1 MGIKFFG
8 QYLLEKGI
16 ITPKQLL
23 EAVEYQKEINVSL
36 GTLALEKG
44 LLTSEQIRK
53 IHDEQKR
60 QDKKFGE
67 IAVSLG
73 YLTEEQLEGLLDLQ
87 KSQRLYLG
95 EALVKKGFITL
106 EVLEEQLRLYR
117 QEQEREEE
125 EVAKMFKR
133 LPDDDIVEAYVDLT
147 IKMFLRLARE
157 IVKIGGCSSEK
168 SSFSGYDWSIEQ
180 KAKGDKSFS
189 YLLNLST
196 ETLLKIAESMSNKKR
211 KEPDELTLDIVGE
224 FVNII
229 SGNALSKLS
238 SKGKNFNPDP
248 PVPYDN
254 RKSPYK
260 LREDSNVV
268 VIPLLIPEGKAG
280 VCIEFY

>member
-16 ITPKQLL
+16 ISPKQLL

-44 LLTSEQIRK
+44 LLTSEQIKK

-73 YLTEEQLEGLLDLQ
+73 YLTESQLEDLLNLQ

-95 EALVKKGFITL
+95 EALVRKGFITL
-106 EVLEEQLRLYR
+106 KQLEEELRLYK

-125 EVAKMFKR
+125 EVFKMFKK
-133 LPDDDIVEAYVDLT
+133 LPDDEIIEAYVDLT
-147 IKMFLRLARE
+147 IKMFLRLVRE
-157 IVKIGGCSSEK
+157 IVKIGGCISEK
-168 SSFSGYDWSIEQ
+168 TAFNPLDWTIEQ
-180 KAKGDKSFS
+180 KAKGDKNFS
-189 YLLNLST
+189 YLLNLSND
-196 ETLLKIAESMSNKKR
+196 TLLKISEKMSNKKR
-211 KEPDELTLDIVGE
+211 EKIDEITLDIVGE

-238 SKGKNFNPDP
+238 SKGKNFEPEP
-248 PVPYDN
+248 PISYDS
-254 RKSPYK
+254 KSSPYK
-260 LREDSNVV
+260 IKENSNIVI
-268 VIPLLIPEGKAG
+268 IPLLMPEGKSQI
-280 VCIEFY
+280 CLEFY